1 MKRNNLKIFTQL
13 SFFIALA
20 IIMVVPLFLLSTT
33 FGENGVPI
41 IRPLVRLT
49 SLLSVFGIPLSIVS
63 MFSRENLAKRIIVFM
78 INVSPLGILVFGLMM
93 EFVDEFLR
101 TAP

>member
-33 FGENGVPI
+33 FGENRVPI
-41 IRPLVRLT
+41 IRPLIRLT
-49 SLLSVFGIPLSIVS
+49 FLLSVFGIPLSIVS
-63 MFSRENLAKRIIVFM
+63 MFSRENLSKRIIVFM
-78 INVSPLGILVFGLMM
+78 INVSPLGILVYGLMM
-93 EFVDEFLR
+93 EFVDEFFR

>member
-1 MKRNNLKIFTQL
+1 MKRNDLKMFTHI
-13 SFFIALA
+13 SSFIALA
-20 IIMVVPLFLLSTT
+20 MIMVVPLFLLTT
-33 FGENGVPI
+33 TTGENGVPI
-41 IRPLVRLT
+41 IRPLV
-49 SLLSVFGIPLSIVS
+49 LLSVFGIPLSIVS

-78 INVSPLGILVFGLMM
+78 INVSPLGILVYGLMM

>member
-1 MKRNNLKIFTQL
+1 MKRNDLKMFTHI
-13 SFFIALA
+13 SSFIALA
-20 IIMVVPLFLLSTT
+20 MIMVVPLFLLTNTT
-33 FGENGVPI
+33 GENGDPI
-41 IRPLVRLT
+41 IRPVVRLT
-49 SLLSVFGIPLSIVS
+49 FLLSVFGIPLSIVS

-78 INVSPLGILVFGLMM
+78 INVSPLGILVYGLMM